1 MSRLT
6 KKISKTVQD
15 KYSLGSYLCYDFSN
29 TDNINELL
37 NKLGRIEDF
46 MEELGIEDLGELK
59 DAMQELLETNNHIK
73 EVSDKYYI
81 CYKEKFNR
89 VLELAEECQALKDRW
104 EKLKQF
110 IQKDHDWNLEQDNND
125 CALAERWVLEEMQ
138 KLEEE
143 E

>member
-6 KKISKTVQD
+6 ERD
-15 KYSLGSYLCYDFSN
+15 KSLTESSAFDNLDAFDMIDWQEMIYDQLQKYENFM
-29 TDNINELL
+29 
-37 NKLGRIEDF
+37 EDF
-46 MEELGIEDLGELK
+46 GIKDLEELK

-81 CYKEKFNR
+81 YYKEKFNR
-89 VLELAEECQALKDRW
+89 VLELAEECQTLNDRW
-104 EKLKQF
+104 KKLKEF